1 VTTKARVISKPEA
14 GYTEDARKNQITGT
28 VVLKAIFSSSGQVT
42 SITAV
47 KPLPYGLTEK
57 AIAAARSIKFVPAV
71 KDGHN
76 VSQYMQLEYT
86 FNLY

>member
-1 VTTKARVISKPEA
+1 
-14 GYTEDARKNQITGT
+14 
-28 VVLKAIFSSSGQVT
+28 VVLKAVFSSSGQVT
-42 SITAV
+42 GIQAT

-57 AIAAARSIKFVPAV
+57 AIAAARSIKFIPAV

-76 VSQYMQLEYT
+76 VSQYIQLEYT